1 MERRHVELTLRRAG
15 QKVVALTKKLQAEWA
30 RKKDAGVEGW
40 GEVCDML
47 DAVDAVVAAL
57 EVAGRFDARQPA
69 VPKAVGRVKEPVA
82 PLELLSLTELAAVNT
97 ALEIVALWGVA
108 SAVDAGLRS
117 VGRGRTASRSAKV
130 PLAAQKRRVRRAPEG
145 GLERMWATLA
155 GALGRESLGPV
166 MLRFVADGL
175 VLALE
180 LDRRDKTTTRARD
193 LALSLP
199 AEVSARAVRE
209 VLGGAVSD
217 VGEHVPAP
225 QWCAAACGSLL
236 AAIARSDLSAILAE
250 FAGEDEVRASTGGD
264 APNVEK
270 NLAAA
275 LASVDLTDDDGYVK
289 DIVPQ
294 LVTEATTK
302 ATFEGDAVDD
312 VAQSARSRIATR
324 ALARLADRSSSIV
337 LAAAA
342 GSLFTHD
349 KADERQLAKDRDILM
364 LLADGAE
371 LAGPFLLQG
380 RVVAALLALADFCAA
395 SSRTNDLGKAA
406 CVLAALARADPPRFA
421 ALVDDALSSDPPLFG
436 PGDAGGVELRG
447 ATGGTWQ
454 LADTAEAVF
463 GRLRDAPVVASLFA
477 QLLRTH
483 LTDET
488 KSGARL
494 LCLIR
499 VADLLDARALDTG
512 TAVIDTLA
520 AVLAARAKAATRL
533 QTFQVDD
540 NEEED
545 DDGDEDDALE
555 QVALGTLLAILEV
568 GAAERPD
575 EDEAALKTLL
585 PALEV
590 LSRPSRAGGELAAEC
605 RARVLRRGAAKLRAS
620 SNSSKKGRTSWR
632 DALAEARADLA
643 NFSSPAMRAYGIVSL
658 TNFARAVT
666 QRKDAIHKSRG
677 ENLNV
682 DAPGPGDWRP
692 VATALVEALADN
704 DSYVFL
710 AAAHSLAAL
719 ADANPTELV
728 PFLCEIHETSKLDDL
743 EIGDAARAR
752 LGEALAC
759 TIKRR
764 GAAAPAYVPKLAR
777 ALVRGARPD
786 APDPSPNARCA
797 AFSNLADLASLAGV
811 AVRDFA
817 LDAVDLVLMTLDLEE
832 KDRKPSDAGFSTRRA
847 AAFLGRQ
854 LLAGTH
860 CIEAAPRPTARMCRK
875 LKAIVDDDAD
885 DDATRHHAALALQTL
900 NALLDA
906 KLRPDASKKI
916 EDILPVFRD
925 DWLAVTGSSRDKN
938 AAAAKCVSS
947 LLP

>member
-1 MERRHVELTLRRAG
+1 MERRHVEVTLRRAAH
-15 QKVVALTKKLQAEWA
+15 KVVALTKKLQDEWG
-30 RKKDAGVEGW
+30 RKNDVGVEGW

-47 DAVDAVVAAL
+47 EAVDGVVAAL
-57 EVAGRFDARQPA
+57 EAAGRFDAREPA
-69 VPKAVGRVKEPVA
+69 VPKAVGRVKEPAA
-82 PLELLSLTELAAVNT
+82 PAELLSLTELAAVNT

-108 SAVDAGLRS
+108 SAVDVGLRS

-130 PLAAQKRRVRRAPEG
+130 PLAAQKRRVRRAPDG

-180 LDRRDKTTTRARD
+180 LDRRDKTTRARD

-250 FAGEDEVRASTGGD
+250 FAGEDEVRASTGAD

-312 VAQSARSRIATR
+312 AAQGARSRIATR

-342 GSLFTHD
+342 GTLFTHD

-364 LLADGAE
+364 LLAAAAE
-371 LAGPFLLQG
+371 LAGPFLLHV

-406 CVLAALARADPPRFA
+406 CVLSALARADPARFA
-421 ALVDDALSSDPPLFG
+421 ALVDEALSCDPPLFG
-436 PGDAGGVELRG
+436 PGDEGGVELRG
-447 ATGGTWQ
+447 AMGGAWQ
-454 LADTAEAVF
+454 LADTAGAVF

-483 LTDET
+483 LTAET
-488 KSGARL
+488 KSAARL
-494 LCLIR
+494 LCLVR

-512 TAVIDTLA
+512 TAVLDTLA
-520 AVLAARAKAATRL
+520 AVLAARAQAATRL

-540 NEEED
+540 NGEEED
-545 DDGDEDDALE
+545 DDEDDALE

-568 GAAERPD
+568 GAAERPP
-575 EDEAALKTLL
+575 EDEAALKALL

-620 SNSSKKGRTSWR
+620 STASKKSKTSWR

-643 NFSSPAMRAYGIVSL
+643 DSSSPAMRAYGIVSL
-658 TNFARAVT
+658 TKFARAVT
-666 QRKDAIHKSRG
+666 QRKEAVLKSRADDR
-677 ENLNV
+677 NV

-728 PFLCEIHETSKLDDL
+728 PFLCDIHETSKLDDL

-817 LDAVDLVLMTLDLEE
+817 LDAVDLVQMTLDFEE

-854 LLAGTH
+854 LLAGSH

-875 LKAIVDDDAD
+875 FKTIVEDDAD
-885 DDATRHHAALALQTL
+885 DDATRHHAALALQAL
-900 NALLDA
+900 NTLLDA
-906 KLRPDASKKI
+906 KLRPDASNKL
-916 EDILPVFRD
+916 EDMLPVFRD

-938 AAAAKCVSS
+938 AAAAKC
-947 LLP
+947 LL